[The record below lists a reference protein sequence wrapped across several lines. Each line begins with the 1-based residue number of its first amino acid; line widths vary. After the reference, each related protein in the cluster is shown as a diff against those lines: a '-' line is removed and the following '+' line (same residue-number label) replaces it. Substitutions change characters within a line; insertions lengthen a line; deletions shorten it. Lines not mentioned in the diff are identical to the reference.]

1 MVIILLP
8 IKAALRPTRAK
19 KNPLTQVKIRVSEIL
34 WALLNP
40 FIRLRN
46 MMFIPNEQ
54 GSMKPINP
62 KTDGMR
68 IES

>member
-8 IKAALRPTRAK
+8 TKAALRPTRDK
-19 KNPLTQVKIRVSEIL
+19 KNPLTELKIRVSEIL
-34 WALLNP
+34 LTLLNP
-40 FIRLRN
+40 FILLRN
-46 MMFIPNEQ
+46 MMFIPSEQ

-62 KTDGMR
+62 KTNGMS